1 MLHICSNPIKEK
13 AQIGCLNYSS
23 IFSELIH
30 AAIVCE
36 YFASDV
42 FIDLQTIEK
51 VIKEAENRVFYLGYR
66 NSGVDGSLFV
76 RSRLEG
82 NRYYEYIRLYR
93 LEISV
98 DDGYISAELKRVSE
112 YDAYKE
118 LIEEENYDC

>member
-1 MLHICSNPIKEK
+1 MLHVNSKPIREK

-36 YFASDV
+36 YYASDV
-42 FIDLQTIEK
+42 FISLKFIEK
-51 VIKEAENRVFYLGYR
+51 TIIEAESHTFYLGYR
-66 NSGVDGSLFV
+66 DSGVDGKLFIK
-76 RSRLEG
+76 SRLGE
-82 NRYYEYIRLYR
+82 NKYYEYIRLYR

-98 DDGYISAELKRVSE
+98 ADGYITAELKRITE

-118 LIEEENYDC
+118 LIEEEK

>member
-1 MLHICSNPIKEK
+1 MLHINSKPIREK

-51 VIKEAENRVFYLGYR
+51 VIKEAENRVFFIGFR
-66 NSGVDGSLFV
+66 DSGVDGKFFV
-76 RSRLEG
+76 KSRLES
-82 NRYYEYIRLYR
+82 NKYYKYIRLYR

-98 DDGYISAELKRVSE
+98 DDGDISAELKRISE

-118 LIEEENYDC
+118 LIEEEK

>member
-1 MLHICSNPIKEK
+1 MLHTSSKPIREK

-36 YFASDV
+36 YFASDI

-66 NSGVDGSLFV
+66 DSGVDGKLFV
-76 RSRLEG
+76 KSRLEQ
-82 NRYYEYIRLYR
+82 NRYYNYIRLYR

-98 DDGYISAELKRVSE
+98 DDGDITAELKRVSE

-118 LIEEENYDC
+118 LIEEEK

>member
-1 MLHICSNPIKEK
+1 MLHINSKPIIEK

-66 NSGVDGSLFV
+66 DSGVDGRFFV
-76 RSRLEG
+76 ESRLSE

-98 DDGYISAELKRVSE
+98 RGEYITAELKRVST

-118 LIEEENYDC
+118 LCEEE

>member
-1 MLHICSNPIKEK
+1 MLHINSKPITEK

-36 YFASDV
+36 YYASDV
-42 FIDLQTIEK
+42 FIDLQTIEQA
-51 VIKEAENRVFYLGYR
+51 INEAENIVFFLGYR
-66 NSGVDGSLFV
+66 DSGVDGRTYV
-76 RSRLEG
+76 KSRISE
-82 NRYYEYIRLYR
+82 NKYYEYIRLYR

-98 DDGYISAELKRVSE
+98 DDGYITVELKRVSS

-118 LIEEENYDC
+118 LCEEEK

>member
-1 MLHICSNPIKEK
+1 MLHVNSKSIIEK
-13 AQIGCLNYSS
+13 AQIGYLNYSS

-36 YFASDV
+36 YFASDI
-42 FIDLQTIEK
+42 FIDLQMIEK

-66 NSGVDGSLFV
+66 DSGVDGNLFV
-76 RSRLEG
+76 KSRLEG

-98 DDGYISAELKRVSE
+98 DDGDISAELKRVSE

-118 LIEEENYDC
+118 LIEEEK

>member
-1 MLHICSNPIKEK
+1 MLHVNSKPIREK

-51 VIKEAENRVFYLGYR
+51 VIKEAENRVFFIGFR
-66 NSGVDGSLFV
+66 DSGVDGKFFV
-76 RSRLEG
+76 KSRLESDK
-82 NRYYEYIRLYR
+82 YYKYIRLYR

-98 DDGYISAELKRVSE
+98 DDGDISAELKRVSE

-118 LIEEENYDC
+118 LIEEEK

>member
-1 MLHICSNPIKEK
+1 MLHINSKPITEK
-13 AQIGCLNYSS
+13 AQIGYLNYSS

-36 YFASDV
+36 YYASDV

-51 VIKEAENRVFYLGYR
+51 AINEAENIVYFLGYR
-66 NSGVDGSLFV
+66 DSGVDGRTFV
-76 RSRLEG
+76 KSRLSE
-82 NRYYEYIRLYR
+82 NKYYEYIRLYR

-98 DDGYISAELKRVSE
+98 RGEYITAELKRVST

-118 LIEEENYDC
+118 LCEEEN

>member
-1 MLHICSNPIKEK
+1 MLHTCSKPIMEK

-42 FIDLQTIEK
+42 FIDLQSIEK
-51 VIKEAENRVFYLGYR
+51 AIKEAENYVFYLGYR
-66 NSGVDGSLFV
+66 NNGVDENTFV
-76 RSRLEG
+76 KSRLSE
-82 NRYYEYIRLYR
+82 NIYYEYIRLYR

-98 DDGYISAELKRVSE
+98 RGEYITAELKRVTT
-112 YDAYKE
+112 YDAHKE
-118 LIEEENYDC
+118 LCEEEK

>member
-1 MLHICSNPIKEK
+1 MLHINSKPITEK

-42 FIDLQTIEK
+42 FIDLQSIEK
-51 VIKEAENRVFYLGYR
+51 AINDAENRVFYLGYR
-66 NSGVDGSLFV
+66 DSGVDGNTFV
-76 RSRLEG
+76 KSRLSE

-98 DDGYISAELKRVSE
+98 RGEYITAELKRVTT
-112 YDAYKE
+112 YDAHKE
-118 LIEEENYDC
+118 LCEEEK

>member
-1 MLHICSNPIKEK
+1 MLHICSKPITEK

-66 NSGVDGSLFV
+66 NSGVDGNLFV
-76 RSRLEG
+76 KSRLEG

-98 DDGYISAELKRVSE
+98 DDEYISAELKRVSE

>member
-1 MLHICSNPIKEK
+1 MLHISSKPIREN

-66 NSGVDGSLFV
+66 DSGVDGNLFV
-76 RSRLEG
+76 KSRLEQ
-82 NRYYEYIRLYR
+82 NRYYKYIRLYR

-98 DDGYISAELKRVSE
+98 DDGDISAELKRVSE

-118 LIEEENYDC
+118 LIEEEK